1 MNKFWIKYK
10 EEKKLAKEL
19 KKRQE
24 NVRKIKERQKI
35 ALEKKIAKEKKK
47 VQRKIKIL
55 SNKERTKGEK
65 KARLLIWKKQTK
77 KTKNISDSITKNK
90 NKAYKYF
97 QLYIRLLHA
106 DKDGYVTLACSN
118 KRIFYTKCDAWHIY
132 SKQRFPNIAF
142 IEKNCRPISKWTNKM
157 QWSSTGERRTN
168 VLTEKEDKEL
178 EKFSQENIDRTV
190 YTKQYYKD
198 ITEKYKKLCG
208 DLKKTIAKQK

>member
-65 KARLLIWKKQTK
+65 KARMLI
-77 KTKNISDSITKNK
+77 
-90 NKAYKYF
+90 
-97 QLYIRLLHA
+97 
-106 DKDGYVTLACSN
+106 
-118 KRIFYTKCDAWHIY
+118 
-132 SKQRFPNIAF
+132 
-142 IEKNCRPISKWTNKM
+142 
-157 QWSSTGERRTN
+157 
-168 VLTEKEDKEL
+168 
-178 EKFSQENIDRTV
+178 
-190 YTKQYYKD
+190 
-198 ITEKYKKLCG
+198 
-208 DLKKTIAKQK
+208 